1 MGDISKNFDGKRALD
16 FGCGKGRNIVNLI
29 SLAKFERIDGSDLSD
44 KNIDYC
50 RNKFSSKNH
59 KFFLTSGVDTGNT
72 QTDYY
77 DFVMSTIT
85 LQHIPVYSIRRNILV
100 DILRVLKNGGLFSFQ
115 MGFGGDLEDT
125 LGRPRS
131 KYFDD
136 SIEAKSTNG
145 NHDVRILSSE
155 ELVNDLIQ
163 IGFSEVETQVRD
175 SYSDVGH
182 PSWIYVK
189 CTK

>member
-1 MGDISKNFDGKRALD
+1 M
-16 FGCGKGRNIVNLI
+16 
-29 SLAKFERIDGSDLSD
+29 SLAKFETIDGSDLSD

-50 RNKFSSKNH
+50 RNYFSSNNH
-59 KFFLTSGVDTGNT
+59 KFFLTNGVDTGNT

-85 LQHIPVYSIRRNILV
+85 LQHIPVYSIRRNILI

-115 MGFGGDLEDT
+115 MGFGGNLEDA

-136 SIEAKSTNG
+136 SIGAKSTNG
-145 NHDVRILSSE
+145 NHDVRVLTCE

-163 IGFSEVETQVRD
+163 IGFSKVETHVRD

>member
-1 MGDISKNFDGKRALD
+1 
-16 FGCGKGRNIVNLI
+16 
-29 SLAKFERIDGSDLSD
+29 
-44 KNIDYC
+44 
-50 RNKFSSKNH
+50 
-59 KFFLTSGVDTGNT
+59 
-72 QTDYY
+72 
-77 DFVMSTIT
+77 MSTIT
-85 LQHIPVYSIRRNILV
+85 LQLIPVYSIRRNILI

-115 MGFGGDLEDT
+115 MGFGGNLEDA

-131 KYFDD
+131 KYCDD

-145 NHDVRILSSE
+145 YHDVRVLSSE
-155 ELVNDLIQ
+155 ELVNDLIK
-163 IGFSEVETQVRD
+163 IGLSEVEIQVRD